1 MVENDQNQNPL
12 TRDVIRAIEDND
24 IERVTEVLSQDP
36 PITDASWLNEPMFLV
51 HVSAA
56 VYEGKIPAGTNEYA
70 MAKALL
76 KAGADVDF
84 FDGYPLA
91 AAVSYNA
98 PHVVRALL
106 ESGASVNGT
115 DNDGVPMAYTLF
127 FGSTTVSELLVEW
140 GANIDLR
147 FAAGI
152 GDLDRVK
159 SYFKADGSLKPGAG
173 ALADPYGHEWK
184 RSNGT
189 VYRCE
194 RSPENI
200 LSQALLYACLNNRLQ
215 VAEHLIQHGVDV
227 NAMVPDL
234 GEGEWTILHRL
245 ATNGNFGATANPSDV
260 EQQRLGAVN
269 FLLEHGADVSIRD
282 PKFKATPLQWAKHF
296 GCERIAEILD
306 KHGGASELV

>member
-24 IERVTEVLSQDP
+24 IERVTEVLRQDP
-36 PITDASWLNEPMFLV
+36 PITDASWLNAPMFLV

-70 MAKALL
+70 MAKSLL

-152 GDLDRVK
+152 GDLERVK

-173 ALADPYGHEWK
+173 VLADPYGHEWK

-215 VAEHLIQHGVDV
+215 VAEHLIQQGVDV

-269 FLLEHGADVSIRD
+269 FLLEHGADISIRD

-306 KHGGASELV
+306 KHGGASDLV

>member
-1 MVENDQNQNPL
+1 MKNDQQLNPL
-12 TRDVIRAIEDND
+12 AREVIQAIDDND
-24 IERVTEVLSQDP
+24 IDRVKEVLSQNAPAADP
-36 PITDASWLNEPMFLV
+36 KWLNEPIFLV

-56 VYEGKIPAGTNEYA
+56 VYEGRIPAGTNEYA
-70 MAKALL
+70 ITKALL
-76 KAGADVDF
+76 DAGADVDF

-115 DNDGVPMAYTLF
+115 DNDGVPMAYALF

-140 GANIDLR
+140 GAIIDLR

-152 GDLDRVK
+152 GDLEKVK
-159 SYFKADGSLKPGAG
+159 SFFKADGSLKLGAG

-194 RSPENI
+194 RTPANM
-200 LSQALLYACLNNRLQ
+200 LSQALLYACLNNRLE
-215 VAEHLIQHGVDV
+215 VAEHLIQQGVDV
-227 NAMVPDL
+227 NAAVPEL

-245 ATNGNFGATANPSDV
+245 ATNGNFGATADPRDV
-260 EQQRLGAVN
+260 ETRRLGAVN
-269 FLLEHGADVSIRD
+269 FLLEHGADVTIRD

-296 GCERIAEILD
+296 GCERIAEVMQEHS
-306 KHGGASELV
+306 KA

>member
-1 MVENDQNQNPL
+1 MENDQHLNPL
-12 TRDVIRAIEDND
+12 VREIIKAIEDND
-24 IERVTEVLSQDP
+24 IERVKAVLSQNTPIADP
-36 PITDASWLNEPMFLV
+36 NWLNEPILLV
-51 HVSAA
+51 HVAAA
-56 VYEGKIPAGTNEYA
+56 VFEGKIPAGTNDYA
-70 MAKALL
+70 MTKALL
-76 KAGADVDF
+76 NAGADVDF

-115 DNDGVPMAYTLF
+115 DNDGIPMAYTLF

-140 GANIDLR
+140 RANIDLR

-173 ALADPYGHEWK
+173 VLADPYGHEWK

-194 RSPENI
+194 RTPENI
-200 LSQALLYACLNNRLQ
+200 LSQALLYACLNNRLE
-215 VAEHLIQHGVDV
+215 VAEHLIQQGVDV

-234 GEGEWTILHRL
+234 GEGKWTILHRL
-245 ATNGNFGATANPSDV
+245 ATNGNFGATADPIDV
-260 EQQRLGAVN
+260 ESRRLGTVN
-269 FLLEHGADVSIRD
+269 FLLEHGADVTIRD
-282 PKFKATPLQWAKHF
+282 PKFKATPMQWAQHF

-306 KHGGASELV
+306 KHSGA